1 MNVSLKNTIMRKL
14 VILALV
20 FMIPFFLHAQSENT
34 KIKWYTFEQAIKL
47 CEKAPK
53 KLMVDVYTDWCGW
66 CKKMDAETFSNPEIA
81 RYVNE
86 HFYAVKF
93 NAEQRDSIVFH
104 GHTFKFVDQ
113 GNGKGYHE
121 LAAALLSNQL
131 SFPTISYLNEK
142 LELLGPVPGY
152 RNAHDLE
159 PLLVYISEDRFKST
173 AYDAFEKSF
182 SGKIK

>member
-1 MNVSLKNTIMRKL
+1 MMNKTNIHTMRKL
-14 VILALV
+14 AFILLV
-20 FMIPFFLHAQSENT
+20 SLLPFLLHGQAESS
-34 KIKWYTFEQAIKL
+34 KIKWYTFEQAVELSK
-47 CEKAPK
+47 KAPK
-53 KLMVDVYTDWCGW
+53 KMMIDVYTDWCGW

-81 RYVNE
+81 KYVNE

-93 NAEQRDSIVFH
+93 NAEQKADITFQ
-104 GHTFKFVDQ
+104 GKTFKYIDQ

-159 PLLVYISEDRFKST
+159 PLLVYICEEKFKT
-173 AYDAFEKSF
+173 VGYDAFQKSF
-182 SGKIK
+182 AGKIK